1 MTTLRLAAA
10 AMLLPFAAAAAEPAP
25 GPVPIESLA
34 QIPFFSDPLISP
46 DGRRLVARING
57 EGTEQL
63 AIYDLTAPRDAQ
75 PKIIPTMGSIR
86 WYGWAGNDRVI
97 VGNTLFSI
105 MFLTLPIQM
114 TRLTGYDLKTGKTSE
129 IKAGGGLLGDTVVYT
144 DPAGRYLLLSA
155 QKDYNDS
162 PSVWRVDL
170 ATGAAVE
177 IQRKTADIWSWVV
190 DDAGNVRGG
199 ISYEPGSWTVYRR
212 DPKTGELRRA
222 GSGKFSP
229 GRESAV
235 DSIGLLAG
243 GDSGIIVT
251 NERTGRFAV
260 YRYDLGARTIG
271 EPIFEHPE
279 VDVTKPQVS
288 ADGRVVEAVYYEDD
302 LPRVAWLTPEFKQL
316 QLQIDRTF
324 PGKVNRVL
332 NLSRDRNVVLVWSG
346 AAHDPGTYYIFDR
359 KAKRMEAFASPY
371 EGLAEPQ
378 LAPVK
383 PVRYTARDGLN
394 IRGYLTLPRGA
405 EPKAL
410 PLILLPHGG
419 PFARDSYQFD
429 PLVQFLA
436 SRGYAVLQ
444 PNFRGSTG
452 FGRDFVERG
461 YGEWGKKMQDDL
473 DDGVAWLAGQ
483 GIADPKRVCIAGL
496 SYGGYAAMWGAIRNP
511 EIYRCAISM
520 AGVSDIRA
528 MLKYDGRALV
538 ATRYS
543 KLWRRKVEGEE
554 KRDLAAVSPLQQAAR
569 LNVPVLI
576 AHGEQ
581 DGNVPAD
588 QSRQMIKALKGRG
601 ARVQSA
607 FYPGA
612 GHGFTRSA
620 DSVDFMKR
628 VEAFLDV
635 HNPARLEP
643 AKGPREPQLVTRQIG
658 GSYVASGVRKK
669 PSAAAMELRFLVTA
683 DGRVTSCEARASSGA
698 AEVDSRA
705 CELAEMQLQYR
716 PALSAEGRARETWLT
731 YRIAFDPEKK
741 K

>member
-1 MTTLRLAAA
+1 MRLAAA
-10 AMLLPFAAAAAEPAP
+10 ALLLFFAADAAAEPAA
-25 GPVPIESLA
+25 GPVPIETLA
-34 QIPFFSDPLISP
+34 QVPFFSDPLISP
-46 DGRRLVARING
+46 DGKRLVARING
-57 EGTEQL
+57 GGTEQL
-63 AIYDLTAPRDAQ
+63 AVYDLRAPRNAD
-75 PKIIPTMGSIR
+75 PKIIPTDGTIR
-86 WYGWAGNDRVI
+86 WYGWAGDDRVL
-97 VGNTLFSI
+97 VGNSLFSI
-105 MFLTLPIQM
+105 SFATLSLQL
-114 TRLTGYDLKTGKTSE
+114 TRLIGYDLKTGKTSA
-129 IKAGGGLLGDTVVYT
+129 IQAGGGLVGDNVVYT
-144 DPAGRYLLLSA
+144 DPGGRFVLISA

-177 IQRKTADIWSWVV
+177 IQRKQADIWSWFV
-190 DDAGNVRGG
+190 DASGTVRGG
-199 ISYEPGSWTVYRR
+199 VSYDSGSWTVYRR
-212 DPKTGELRRA
+212 DPKTGGLRRA
-222 GSGKFSP
+222 GAGKFTP
-229 GRESAV
+229 GKESAI

-251 NERTGRFAV
+251 NEKTGRFGV
-260 YRYDLGARTIG
+260 YRYDLGAQTIG

-288 ADGRVVEAVYYEDD
+288 ADGRIVEAVYYDDD
-302 LPRVAWLTPEFKQL
+302 LPRVAWLTPELKQL
-316 QLQIDRTF
+316 QEQIDRTL
-324 PGKVNRVL
+324 PGKVNRVM
-332 NLSRDRNVVLVWSG
+332 NLSRDRNVALVWSG
-346 AAHDPGTYYIFDR
+346 AAHDPGTYYVFDR

-371 EGLAEPQ
+371 EGLTEAQ

-383 PVRYTARDGLN
+383 PIRYTARDGLQ

-429 PLVQFLA
+429 PLVQLLA
-436 SRGYAVLQ
+436 NRGYAVLQ

-461 YGEWGKKMQDDL
+461 YGQWGRKMQDDL

-483 GIADPKRVCIAGL
+483 GTVDSRRVCIAGI
-496 SYGGYAAMWGAIRNP
+496 SYGGYAALWGAIRNP
-511 EIYRCAISM
+511 EIYRCAISL

-554 KRDLAAVSPLQQAAR
+554 RRDLAAVSPLQQAAR

-576 AHGEQ
+576 AHGEK
-581 DGNVPAD
+581 DSNVPAD
-588 QSRQMIKALKGRG
+588 QSRQMIKALRDRG

-607 FYPGA
+607 FYPNG
-612 GHGFTRSA
+612 GHGLTQSA
-620 DSVDFMKR
+620 DSIDFMKR
-628 VEAFLDV
+628 VEAFLEV
-635 HNPARLEP
+635 HNPASLESP
-643 AKGPREPQLVTRQIG
+643 KGPREPELVTRQIG
-658 GSYVASGVRKK
+658 GAYAAFGIRKK
-669 PSAAAMELRFLVTA
+669 PSATAMELRYLVTA
-683 DGRVTSCEARASSGA
+683 DGRVMSCQTSASSGS
-698 AEVDSRA
+698 AEVDRRA
-705 CELAEMQLQYR
+705 CELAESQLQYR
-716 PALSAEGRARETWLT
+716 PALGPDGSGKETWLT